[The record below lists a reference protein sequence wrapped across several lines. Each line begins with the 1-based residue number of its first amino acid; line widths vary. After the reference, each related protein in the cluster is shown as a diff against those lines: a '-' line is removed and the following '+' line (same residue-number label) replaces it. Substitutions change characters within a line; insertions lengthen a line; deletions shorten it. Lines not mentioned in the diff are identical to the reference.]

1 MNSQPRIRVMRIIA
15 RMNVGGP
22 AVQVTGLMRGF
33 DESAFEQRLLTGF
46 CDTDESDYL
55 ETVAPD
61 VTVTRIEGLGRS
73 ISPSADLRA
82 FRKIVKEIREFRP
95 DVIHTHTAKAG
106 VVGRIASLIS
116 GHRSIRV
123 HTFHGHLLHGYFGGF
138 KTRIVIVIEKVLG
151 YFTDQLLAVGKQT
164 MLDLLRAGI
173 GTKKK
178 FSVMPPGLELKSLPS
193 RADARRELGL
203 DEGKIYCSFIGRVT
217 QIKRPDRFLDVVA
230 DTKKHDVPIHFIV
243 AGDGQLLLECKK
255 RARDEALPVTFLG
268 WRSDIE
274 TVLAASD
281 IVLLTSDNEGTPL
294 SLIQAG
300 MAHLPVV
307 STRVGSVSEI
317 VKDGETG
324 FVVDSSAIALRSAI
338 SRLVDDPALRKRLG
352 DNANEYTMAR
362 YGVARLVKDHQELYL
377 RLLSQRDGQN
387 PTKS

>member
-1 MNSQPRIRVMRIIA
+1 MRIIA

-46 CDTDESDYL
+46 CHTDESDYL

-164 MLDLLRAGI
+164 MLDLLRVGI

-243 AGDGQLLLECKK
+243 AGDGQLLSECKK

-338 SRLVDDPALRKRLG
+338 SRLVDDLALRKRLG

>member
-1 MNSQPRIRVMRIIA
+1 MRIIA

-33 DESAFEQRLLTGF
+33 DVSAFEQRLLTGF
-46 CDTDESDYL
+46 CDEDESDYL

-61 VTVTRIEGLGRS
+61 VAVTRIDGLGRS

-82 FRKIVKEIREFRP
+82 FLKIVREIRAFKP

-123 HTFHGHLLHGYFGGF
+123 HTFHGHLLHGYFGVF
-138 KTRIVIVIEKVLG
+138 KTRIVILIEKFLA
-151 YFTDQLLAVGKQT
+151 YFTHRLLAVGEQT
-164 MLDLLRAGI
+164 MIDLLRAGI
-173 GTKKK
+173 GNKKK
-178 FSVMPPGLELKSLPS
+178 FSVMSPGLELRTLPS
-193 RADARRELGL
+193 RTVACDELGL
-203 DEGKIYCSFIGRVT
+203 DEKKIYCAFIGRIT

-230 DTKKHDVPIHFIV
+230 DAKRHDIPIHFIV
-243 AGDGQLLLECKK
+243 AGDGKLLQECRD

-281 IVLLTSDNEGTPL
+281 IVILTSDNEGTPL

-300 MAHLPVV
+300 MAHIPVV
-307 STRVGSVSEI
+307 STRVGSVPEI
-317 VKDGETG
+317 VEDGETG
-324 FVVDSSAIALRSAI
+324 FVVDSSVTALRSAI
-338 SRLVDDPALRKRLG
+338 SRLVDNPQLRRSLG
-352 DNANEYTMAR
+352 ETAHDYTMAR
-362 YGVARLVKDHQELYL
+362 YGVARLVKDHQDLYRELHSG
-377 RLLSQRDGQN
+377 RS
-387 PTKS
+387 

>member
-1 MNSQPRIRVMRIIA
+1 MRIIA

-82 FRKIVKEIREFRP
+82 FLKIVKEIREFKP

-151 YFTDQLLAVGKQT
+151 YFTDRLLAVGKQT

-193 RADARRELGL
+193 RASACRELGL
-203 DEGKIYCSFIGRVT
+203 EEGEIYCSLIGRVT

-230 DTKKHDVPIHFIV
+230 DAKKHDVPIHFIV
-243 AGDGQLLLECKK
+243 AGDGQLLLKCKK

-268 WRSDIE
+268 WRTDIE

-300 MAHLPVV
+300 MAHIPVV

-377 RLLSQRDGQN
+377 RLLSQGDGQN

>member
-1 MNSQPRIRVMRIIA
+1 MRIIA

-164 MLDLLRAGI
+164 MLDLLRVGI

-243 AGDGQLLLECKK
+243 AGDGQLLSECKK